1 MERGPQE
8 AEKTDRQVEARPA
21 EVWALGRMPGPGAG
35 STLPGSTGPE
45 STAQAPWE
53 KGGRGSLLIEPTQH
67 SGSGRTSTPAVLRLG
82 ITTLGPSHSWPSSC
96 AGPGSP
102 WHRQGSRCCPMR
114 PSSPGA
120 SGAPRTWNASSMR
133 VSSRWTT
140 VLLTFAL
147 ASPPP

>member
-96 AGPGSP
+96 TGPGSP
-102 WHRQGSRCCPMR
+102 WAQAGVTLLPHEAQL
-114 PSSPGA
+114 
-120 SGAPRTWNASSMR
+120 PRGLR
-133 VSSRWTT
+133 G
-140 VLLTFAL
+140 
-147 ASPPP
+147 P